1 VKWRESEV
9 EVDDGVMI
17 VLHREKMG
25 LRTGGIM
32 RMKSMDIDINRMD
45 S

>member
-1 VKWRESEV
+1 VAV
-9 EVDDGVMI
+9 ADGAMI

-25 LRTGGIM
+25 LRTVGITKM
-32 RMKSMDIDINRMD
+32 RSMDIATNLMV